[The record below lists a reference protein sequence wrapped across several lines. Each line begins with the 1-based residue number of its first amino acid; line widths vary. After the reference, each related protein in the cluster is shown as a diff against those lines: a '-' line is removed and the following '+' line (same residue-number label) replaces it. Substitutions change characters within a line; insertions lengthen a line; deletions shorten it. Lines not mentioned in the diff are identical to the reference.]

1 MPKTLINEMFIH
13 FSPFNLQL
21 TLGRV
26 SRIFHFLGI
35 IQLVRKNLKSICFLT
50 LSWRRS
56 LSYRNQSIDLLSKSM
71 EWFLNDRDICHER
84 VINKEKDIFTTLL
97 RTYGDTFLR
106 KWLKKAKMV
115 KSQFQYFLNIFG
127 FSRPF
132 STKCSVCC
140 F

>member
-1 MPKTLINEMFIH
+1 MQNHTKKHYENANRKKTKTFNKKKLLPNLWTKNDYKKKLS
-13 FSPFNLQL
+13 FS
-21 TLGRV
+21 
-26 SRIFHFLGI
+26 
-35 IQLVRKNLKSICFLT
+35 LT